1 MNAKQS
7 WSWKTPQLA
16 QFLRTIP
23 GTPSPHVSM
32 RVLAALSRGSV
43 IPALP
48 LLTELQLASLN
59 IFPIG
64 KANRKAAER
73 ETQRKE
79 CLCPPS
85 SILTGKMPQRKLP
98 LLMPFRVQNPGRQ
111 SNSTCSWS
119 MSIMVWD
126 FCHFSASNTKSFSIQ
141 PQGLIALNSHLKR
154 NTGPWTRIIKSVNDF
169 LEANIHTLNVRN
181 C

>member
-1 MNAKQS
+1 MEDLASS
-7 WSWKTPQLA
+7 WELPGNWTGRKNECKTEFKLKNSPA
-16 QFLRTIP
+16 RTVSQDYP
-23 GTPSPHVSM
+23 WHPLPHVSM

-98 LLMPFRVQNPGRQ
+98 LLMPFRVQNPGRH

-119 MSIMVWD
+119 MSIMVRD

-154 NTGPWTRIIKSVNDF
+154 NTGP
-169 LEANIHTLNVRN
+169 
-181 C
+181 